1 MKNSF
6 RPKVC
11 CVTILPLIIIQT
23 PESRPNNISLTFI
36 SENDDDIRVLY
47 PDDKSVKKL
56 IILKILAKVFFR
68 FISCLIRY

>member
-1 MKNSF
+1 MLCDNITF
-6 RPKVC
+6 NHNPD
-11 CVTILPLIIIQT
+11 
-23 PESRPNNISLTFI
+23 SRPNNISLTFI

-56 IILKILAKVFFR
+56 IILKILAKVFFG